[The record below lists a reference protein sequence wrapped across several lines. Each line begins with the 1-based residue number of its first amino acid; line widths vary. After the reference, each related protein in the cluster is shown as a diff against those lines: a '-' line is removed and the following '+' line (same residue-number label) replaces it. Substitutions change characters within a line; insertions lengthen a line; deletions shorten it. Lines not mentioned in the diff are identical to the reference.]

1 MLQAEQCR
9 KTLEEEL
16 QVQSLEKEHL
26 EQAKQ
31 SMKQENEA
39 CHKLES
45 TLQQEL
51 ASLRNDKE
59 RLVEEIN
66 ALKWEKLGKGLQEQL
81 TTQSEAAKH
90 YKTQVCGILFL
101 FALFFLNSVFTV
113 A

>member
-1 MLQAEQCR
+1 
-9 KTLEEEL
+9 
-16 QVQSLEKEHL
+16 
-26 EQAKQ
+26 
-31 SMKQENEA
+31 MKRENKA

-66 ALKWEKLGKGLQEQL
+66 NAFKWEKLGKGLQEQL

-101 FALFFLNSVFTV
+101 FALFFLNLVFIV